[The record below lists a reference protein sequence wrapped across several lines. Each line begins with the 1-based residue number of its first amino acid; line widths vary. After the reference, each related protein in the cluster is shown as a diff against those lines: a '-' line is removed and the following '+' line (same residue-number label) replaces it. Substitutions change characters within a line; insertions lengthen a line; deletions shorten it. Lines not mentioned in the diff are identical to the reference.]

1 MSFRI
6 HTNRYLIQEFN
17 NGPTNITVSGELD
30 LGYGQFS
37 YNQNLSVSGV
47 NVATPIPYDT
57 TEIAKYCSYSGSNI
71 NILKA
76 GVWKFAYSVQLDR
89 SGGGNDHT
97 DIWIKQNGNNVPRS
111 ASRVVVQ
118 GNNGETFLYCE
129 YILQCNLNDTI
140 QVYFASSDT
149 GIFAAYFASSGS
161 PPNDIP
167 AVPSIITTLVQ
178 LSI

>member
-6 HTNRYLIQEFN
+6 HTNRYLYQQFASDIN
-17 NGPTNITVSGELD
+17 NITVSGPLD

-37 YNQNLSVSGV
+37 YNQNLSVNGV

-76 GVWKFAYSVQLDR
+76 GVWKFAYSVQLDKN
-89 SGGGNDHT
+89 SGGVDYV
-97 DIWIKQNGNNVPRS
+97 DIWIKVNGTNIPRSSSRATIQSQNGEVF
-111 ASRVVVQ
+111 V
-118 GNNGETFLYCE
+118 YCE
-129 YILQCNLNDTI
+129 YILSLNLNDTI
-140 QVYFASSDT
+140 QVYFASPDDT
-149 GIFAAYFASSGS
+149 VLAAYFAPQGT

-167 AVPSIITTLVQ
+167 AVPAIISTLVQ